1 MESNEPIKIYLPV
14 SNLAVLVGLSKYG
27 SLSQVLL
34 SLWHKV
40 DEEGYNM
47 KLKELE
53 QIYNKSLKS
62 VSEWEKLDILSKELG
77 LNDMKTKTYS
87 IMKKTSK
94 EELEDNQMAVLR
106 DIDQSV
112 IDINLVDTSQLKDI
126 KLIREKI
133 KKESD
138 EKKKTLTKLFNS
150 LTNRGFGNKHEK
162 SAIDIYINL
171 TNSTITEQQKVLI
184 AKLKSNTYNIKNIK
198 NKTGETNKTTKK
210 VNVEW
215 YLKGKIDALAT
226 TESGENILVEI
237 KNRTRSLFGHLKDY
251 EKPQIQTYLKLMGL
265 KKGHLV
271 EHLKTKTQNDINIS
285 MDINL
290 DMNLES
296 DENKIKIKELETI
309 LLKNTNIIEV
319 PFEPEYWKMLKTRFI
334 KFIDFFTYFMENSNL
349 QEMLLIKSQY
359 DEEYDTHLRNI
370 LETYF

>member
-27 SLSQVLL
+27 SLSQVIL

-47 KLKELE
+47 KLKEQE
-53 QIYNKSLKS
+53 EIYNKSFKS
-62 VSEWEKLDILSKELG
+62 VSEWEKLEILSKELG
-77 LNDMKTKTYS
+77 LSDMKTKTYS

-94 EELEDNQMAVLR
+94 EELEDNQTAVLR
-106 DIDQSV
+106 DIDQSM

-162 SAIDIYINL
+162 SAIEIYINL
-171 TNSTITEQQKVLI
+171 TNSTISDEQKVLI
-184 AKLKSNTYNIKNIK
+184 AKLKSNTYNIKN
-198 NKTGETNKTTKK
+198 KTKKDKTVKK

-251 EKPQIQTYLKLMGL
+251 EKPQIQTYLKLMNMQ
-265 KKGHLV
+265 KGHLV
-271 EHLKTKTQNDINIS
+271 EHLKTKTETKTENNNDNDINININTDI
-285 MDINL
+285 DIN
-290 DMNLES
+290 
-296 DENKIKIKELETI
+296 IKELETV
-309 LLKNTNIIEV
+309 LFNNTNIIEV
-319 PFEPEYWKMLKTRFI
+319 PFEPEYWKMLKIRFL

-359 DEEYDTHLRNI
+359 DEEYDTHLRKI

>member
-1 MESNEPIKIYLPV
+1 M
-14 SNLAVLVGLSKYG
+14 
-27 SLSQVLL
+27 
-34 SLWHKV
+34 
-40 DEEGYNM
+40 
-47 KLKELE
+47 
-53 QIYNKSLKS
+53 
-62 VSEWEKLDILSKELG
+62 
-77 LNDMKTKTYS
+77 
-87 IMKKTSK
+87 
-94 EELEDNQMAVLR
+94 
-106 DIDQSV
+106 
-112 IDINLVDTSQLKDI
+112 
-126 KLIREKI
+126 
-133 KKESD
+133 
-138 EKKKTLTKLFNS
+138 
-150 LTNRGFGNKHEK
+150 K

-171 TNSTITEQQKVLI
+171 TNSIISDQQKVLI
-184 AKLKSNTYNIKNIK
+184 AKLKSNTYTIKSIQ
-198 NKTGETNKTTKK
+198 TKK
-210 VNVEW
+210 DKKDKTVKTVNVEW

>member
-27 SLSQVLL
+27 SLSQVIL

-53 QIYNKSLKS
+53 EIYNKSLKS

-162 SAIDIYINL
+162 SAIEIYINL
-171 TNSTITEQQKVLI
+171 TNSTISDEQKVLI
-184 AKLKSNTYNIKNIK
+184 AKLKSNTYTVKSIQ
-198 NKTGETNKTTKK
+198 TKK
-210 VNVEW
+210 DKTVKTVNVEW

-251 EKPQIQTYLKLMGL
+251 EKPQIQTYLKLMSL

-271 EHLKTKTQNDINIS
+271 EHLKTKTQNDINN
-285 MDINL
+285 DINN
-290 DMNLES
+290 DIGMNLES

>member
-27 SLSQVLL
+27 SLSQVIL

-53 QIYNKSLKS
+53 EIYNKSLKS

-171 TNSTITEQQKVLI
+171 TNSIISDQQKVLI
-184 AKLKSNTYNIKNIK
+184 AKLKSNTYTV
-198 NKTGETNKTTKK
+198 KTKETKTKK
-210 VNVEW
+210 DKTVKTVNVEW

-251 EKPQIQTYLKLMGL
+251 EKPQIQSYLKLTGL
-265 KKGHLV
+265 PMGHLV
-271 EHLKTKTQNDINIS
+271 EHLKIKDGNIEGS
-285 MDINL
+285 
-290 DMNLES
+290 
-296 DENKIKIKELETI
+296 
-309 LLKNTNIIEV
+309 TNIIEV
-319 PFEPEYWKMLKTRFI
+319 PFEEDYWKMLKQRLSKFI
-334 KFIDFFTYFMENSNL
+334 TFFIDFLTNNSL
-349 QEMLLIKSQY
+349 QDLILLDGQY
-359 DEEYDTHLRNI
+359 NEKVESHLRDLLDYKI
-370 LETYF
+370 LL